1 MKINWKLKL
10 AIGLTIASAILYTI
24 AYFGFHEPDKV
35 IFYIVIDLAFI
46 PLDIL
51 IVALVIESLIE
62 KKERETVLEKLDMI
76 LGVFFSE
83 IGDELLETFTKINAS
98 SDEII
103 KNLENI
109 ENWSKK
115 DYQNAYKHLETKG
128 VTFNPS
134 IKEEEIPKYIN
145 ELKGVFDGK
154 REFLVGLIEN
164 PNILEKDSF
173 SNLILAIFH
182 LEDELKYRIQ
192 PEEVDIADFRH
203 IVGDID
209 RVYSKLTLEWLKY
222 LEFLNKHY
230 PYMSSIALRT
240 NPFNPNKDIHVHD

>member
-1 MKINWKLKL
+1 MRNW
-10 AIGLTIASAILYTI
+10 I
-24 AYFGFHEPDKV
+24 
-35 IFYIVIDLAFI
+35 
-46 PLDIL
+46 
-51 IVALVIESLIE
+51 
-62 KKERETVLEKLDMI
+62 
-76 LGVFFSE
+76 SE

-115 DYQNAYKHLETKG
+115 DYQNAYKHLETNG

-134 IKEEEIPKYIN
+134 IKEEEIPTYIN
-145 ELKGVFDGK
+145 ELKDVFKGK
-154 REFLVGLIEN
+154 REFLMGLLEN
-164 PNILEKDSF
+164 PNMLEKDSF

-182 LEDELKYRIQ
+182 LEDELKYRTQ
-192 PEEVDIADFRH
+192 PEEVDMSDFRH
-203 IVGDID
+203 IIGDID
-209 RVYSKLTLEWLKY
+209 RVYSRLTLEWIKY

-240 NPFNPNKDIHVHD
+240 NPFNPNKDIHIHD